1 MSLWMCRSA
10 AVWMCRSAA
19 ALDVSLCCCTEMSLW
34 MCSASMSP
42 SAVLKTMSPSL
53 ASIETMA
60 SFHSAV
66 SGDSMMSANSVFSM
80 VLAARRL
87 ASSPTRRLSER
98 SPGYWLSTSFGFAP
112 SKDIKIS
119 DRWDKNCV
127 YESDS
132 NCTRCDDRLSWS
144 LSREYKKTGG
154 RKPGCPGVYHW
165 HTTFFPT
172 LWYKYIYVCPAIPAT
187 RKVTVTT
194 LTQCV
199 ACPANSHSEEGSG
212 HITKCVCN
220 IGWLG
225 YDGGPCEQC
234 PLGKYTVFISNWEA
248 ECSNCPAG
256 QYSPVL
262 GIGITSC
269 QNCMKGTYSTADAAI
284 CTSCPT
290 NSDSFETST
299 VQSACICNAGSTG
312 SDGET
317 CSECARGKFKLY
329 NGSAACEECP
339 PETFQARSGATHC
352 TQCRANSYSLQGS
365 IAALSCAPAM
375 LATVR

>member
-1 MSLWMCRSA
+1 MNIRKQAAENQDVQEYTTGIQRSSQHCGISIFTSVQQSLQLVRSQ
-10 AVWMCRSAA
+10 
-19 ALDVSLCCCTEMSLW
+19 LQ
-34 MCSASMSP
+34 P
-42 SAVLKTMSPSL
+42 S
-53 ASIETMA
+53 
-60 SFHSAV
+60 
-66 SGDSMMSANSVFSM
+66 
-80 VLAARRL
+80 
-87 ASSPTRRLSER
+87 
-98 SPGYWLSTSFGFAP
+98 
-112 SKDIKIS
+112 
-119 DRWDKNCV
+119 
-127 YESDS
+127 
-132 NCTRCDDRLSWS
+132 
-144 LSREYKKTGG
+144 
-154 RKPGCPGVYHW
+154 
-165 HTTFFPT
+165 
-172 LWYKYIYVCPAIPAT
+172 
-187 RKVTVTT
+187 